1 MRPRRGPR
9 RDCLPIRQ
17 GERVVHANTQL
28 SRDTTRWANSPGP
41 KGCRSAFASRRYAA
55 GLDGQSSAAPRI
67 TTWRTHRDNAGYA
80 EAARRL

>member
-17 GERVVHANTQL
+17 GERVVHANTPL
-28 SRDTTRWANSPGP
+28 SRDISRWTNSPGP
-41 KGCRSAFASRRYAA
+41 EGYHGAFARRRCAA
-55 GLDGQSSAAPRI
+55 GLDGQSKAAART

-80 EAARRL
+80 EAARRF